1 MNKSSKGLGF
11 YLLIILGVVCLTFF
25 LNNLWMD
32 NNDYRTYEDYRKDM
46 EDGNIVIVE
55 IQKNA

>member
-1 MNKSSKGLGF
+1 
-11 YLLIILGVVCLTFF
+11 
-25 LNNLWMD
+25 MD

-55 IQKNA
+55 IQKNAEVPTGILEVTLKNGEVKEIGRAHV